1 MYGRKE
7 AGFRKEDI
15 GAEVLRK
22 KEEGGGR
29 EGPRTAEE
37 EDRVCGGG
45 SGWAGDKWGCEGFIC
60 TALQSGRPF
69 A

>member
-29 EGPRTAEE
+29 EGPRTVEE

-45 SGWAGDKWGCEGFIC
+45 SG
-60 TALQSGRPF
+60 
-69 A
+69 